1 MELKGE
7 MGAPDLENRSR
18 MCTAMFVTILDCVY
32 MHTLTRLVLHQS
44 DAIYTM
50 NCTDANEFFHK
61 VLQKQ

>member
-1 MELKGE
+1 M
-7 MGAPDLENRSR
+7 PDLENRSR

-32 MHTLTRLVLHQS
+32 MHTLTRLVLHHS

-50 NCTDANEFFHK
+50 NYTDADDFFHI

>member
-1 MELKGE
+1 
-7 MGAPDLENRSR
+7 

-32 MHTLTRLVLHQS
+32 MHALTRLVLHHS

-50 NCTDANEFFHK
+50 NYTDADDFFHI